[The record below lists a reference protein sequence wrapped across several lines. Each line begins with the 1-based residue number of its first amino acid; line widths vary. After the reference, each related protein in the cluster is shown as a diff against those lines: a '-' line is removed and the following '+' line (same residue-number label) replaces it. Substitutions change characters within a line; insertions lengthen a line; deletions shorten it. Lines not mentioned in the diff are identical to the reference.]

1 MINPE
6 DLYKE
11 EKSKEV
17 KEFERELADRKE
29 KDNNEQQSVG

>member
-6 DLYKE
+6 DLYKK

-17 KEFERELADRKE
+17 KELEQELKDRKG
-29 KDNNEQQSVG
+29 KDEDEQQSVG